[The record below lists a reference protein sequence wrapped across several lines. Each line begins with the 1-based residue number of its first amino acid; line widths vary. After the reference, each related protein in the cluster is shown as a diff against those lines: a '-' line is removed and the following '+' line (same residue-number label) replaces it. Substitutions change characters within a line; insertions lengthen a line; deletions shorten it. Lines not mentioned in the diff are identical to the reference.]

1 MKTAACLQRS
11 NPLSLTSLRPL
22 GLCSIPC
29 VQCNLASLSDE
40 LTAADAIIAGAAG
53 PMWGATAWCS
63 AESVPSPF
71 WAAAL
76 WDAGSMR
83 CIAKPR
89 FIISA
94 GLGLLPNGVPAGST
108 IFAPSNSAV
117 QDLAR
122 GQVTAQS
129 VAALPD
135 STKAA
140 LAATV
145 LYHILL
151 GGLQSADQLAGAG
164 GVTTALPGGNL
175 SAADEG
181 WLSSALVLTDATGT
195 PAAVEG
201 SPIQACGAEIYI
213 VDAVLLPAGLLDPAF
228 PSVTPEQGAAIL
240 AGSSAGAPLMG
251 PSPEAWLPA
260 EAPSAG
266 GDGSGGDALTS
277 LLTPG
282 IQPGD
287 VNFDYLLLSRQW
299 GPTFCATTSCS
310 RDA

>member
-1 MKTAACLQRS
+1 MSLLLQTPS
-11 NPLSLTSLRPL
+11 SQVL
-22 GLCSIPC
+22 
-29 VQCNLASLSDE
+29 QA
-40 LTAADAIIAGAAG
+40 

-63 AESVPSPF
+63 GESVPLQF
-71 WAAAL
+71 WAPAV
-76 WDAGSMR
+76 WDAGSYALR
-83 CIAKPR
+83 CQTTLHAEP
-89 FIISA
+89 A
-94 GLGLLPNGVPAGST
+94 GLGLLPNGLPAGST

-122 GQVTAQS
+122 GQVTAHS

-145 LYHILL
+145 LYHVSL

-164 GVTTALPGGNL
+164 GMTTALPGGNL

-201 SPIQACGAEIYI
+201 SPIQACGAEIYV
-213 VDAVLLPAGLLDPAF
+213 VDAVLLPAGLLDPGF
-228 PSVTPEQGAAIL
+228 PSVPPEQAAAIL

-251 PSPEAWLPA
+251 PSPDAWLPA

-266 GDGSGGDALTS
+266 GDGSGGDALTA